1 MSRILIVE
9 DEFSISNFMKTVLE
23 GDGYTVEVATCAAQA
38 RAALDRAEYQV
49 LLLDLGLP
57 DADGLE
63 LLRELRQ
70 RYALPVIVVS
80 ARTEESE
87 KVAALDCGAD
97 DYITKPFGSPEL
109 LARIRAA
116 LRRAGPAA
124 GTTAFTTGALT
135 IDYDK
140 HLVTIEGK
148 PVHLTANEYRLV
160 ELLSRSAGKVLTYDR
175 ISEAMWGDAA
185 GGIPPHRLADAV
197 VGEDLAGAA
206 AQKLHQAVF
215 VGGQMHRLALDGHQ
229 VLIIIDGERPGG
241 KGGGAGSG
249 TGPAQRRPDAC
260 QQLRRAERLGDIVI
274 GAAVQGGHLFAFLGA
289 GRNHNDR
296 QGVPLPQLP
305 QKLQPVG
312 VRQSEIQQQHLV
324 FRPVQ
329 RRTGLC
335 RTGGHLHG
343 VAVAL
348 QHRLHKIT
356 DGKLV
361 LHDQNSTHRFRPPLW
376 SVSAG

>member
-23 GDGYTVEVATCAAQA
+23 GDGYTVEVATCAAQT

-70 RYALPVIVVS
+70 WYALPVIVVS

-116 LRRAGPAA
+116 LRRVGPAA

-185 GGIPPHRLADAV
+185 GGNSQLLRVNMANIRRKLEQNPAEPQYILTEIG
-197 VGEDLAGAA
+197 VGYRMKE
-206 AQKLHQAVF
+206 
-215 VGGQMHRLALDGHQ
+215 
-229 VLIIIDGERPGG
+229 
-241 KGGGAGSG
+241 
-249 TGPAQRRPDAC
+249 
-260 QQLRRAERLGDIVI
+260 
-274 GAAVQGGHLFAFLGA
+274 
-289 GRNHNDR
+289 
-296 QGVPLPQLP
+296 
-305 QKLQPVG
+305 
-312 VRQSEIQQQHLV
+312 
-324 FRPVQ
+324 
-329 RRTGLC
+329 
-335 RTGGHLHG
+335 
-343 VAVAL
+343 
-348 QHRLHKIT
+348 
-356 DGKLV
+356 
-361 LHDQNSTHRFRPPLW
+361 QN
-376 SVSAG
+376 

>member
-1 MSRILIVE
+1 MNKILIVE

-38 RAALDRAEYQV
+38 RAALEKMKFSAM
-49 LLLDLGLP
+49 LLDLGLP

-70 RYALPVIVVS
+70 RYGLPVIVVS

-87 KVAALDCGAD
+87 KVAALDSGAD

-124 GTTAFTTGALT
+124 NLSAFTTGELT

-140 HLVTIEGK
+140 HLVTLAGR

-185 GGIPPHRLADAV
+185 GGNSQLLRVNMANIRRKLEQNPAEPQYILTEIG
-197 VGEDLAGAA
+197 VGYRMKE
-206 AQKLHQAVF
+206 
-215 VGGQMHRLALDGHQ
+215 
-229 VLIIIDGERPGG
+229 P
-241 KGGGAGSG
+241 S
-249 TGPAQRRPDAC
+249 
-260 QQLRRAERLGDIVI
+260 
-274 GAAVQGGHLFAFLGA
+274 
-289 GRNHNDR
+289 
-296 QGVPLPQLP
+296 
-305 QKLQPVG
+305 
-312 VRQSEIQQQHLV
+312 
-324 FRPVQ
+324 
-329 RRTGLC
+329 
-335 RTGGHLHG
+335 
-343 VAVAL
+343 
-348 QHRLHKIT
+348 
-356 DGKLV
+356 
-361 LHDQNSTHRFRPPLW
+361 
-376 SVSAG
+376 